1 MIMIIFNRTGDGQAG
16 NGERVFVREFAC
28 RKTDWKIGMMRM
40 SKTTLWIVLGAMI
53 SALAATPV
61 SAEDQRELVQLPP
74 MMQEHML
81 ANMRDHLASLDAIL
95 AALADG
101 DVDEAGKIAESRL
114 GMSSLS
120 LHGAEHLAQFMPQA
134 MADLGTQMHRA
145 ASRFVIAAQDAELE
159 PGREAQHKV
168 YQALQEVTANC
179 NACHQAYRI
188 R

>member
-1 MIMIIFNRTGDGQAG
+1 
-16 NGERVFVREFAC
+16 
-28 RKTDWKIGMMRM
+28 MMRT
-40 SKTTLWIVLGAMI
+40 SKTPFWLAVGVLA
-53 SALAATPV
+53 STFAAAPV

-81 ANMRDHLASLDAIL
+81 TNMRDHLASLDAIL
-95 AALADG
+95 AALAEG
-101 DVDEAGKIAESRL
+101 DIDEAGKIAENRL

-120 LHGAEHLAQFMPQA
+120 LHGADQLAKFMPQG

-145 ASRFVIAAQDAELE
+145 ASRFVIVAQDAELT
-159 PGREAQHKV
+159 PGREAQHEV
-168 YQALQEVTANC
+168 YRALQEVTANC